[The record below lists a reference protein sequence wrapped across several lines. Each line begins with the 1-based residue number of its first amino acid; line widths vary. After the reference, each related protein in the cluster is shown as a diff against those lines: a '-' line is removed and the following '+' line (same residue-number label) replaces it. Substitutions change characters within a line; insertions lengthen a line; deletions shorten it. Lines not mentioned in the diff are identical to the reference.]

1 MRKEERAKK
10 RRKGL
15 ITFASVTSA
24 IAIFAITMLILCSTV
39 IPMQSVTVDGISFSK
54 NVDGSYYVKSC
65 DLRSED
71 IIIPS
76 TVRGRQVTKI
86 GDMAFSDKKIK
97 SITLPDSLTEIG
109 NNAFWGCG
117 TQTIIGDEAFWDD
130 EEITIYTPAGS
141 FAESYAKE
149 NEIHFQTIFSQED
162 TF

>member
-1 MRKEERAKK
+1 MQCWKKERKKTQRFNYIRK
-10 RRKGL
+10 RNKRYCD
-15 ITFASVTSA
+15 
-24 IAIFAITMLILCSTV
+24 FAITMLILCSTV

-76 TVRGRQVTKI
+76 TLRGRQVTKI

-109 NNAFWGCG
+109 NNAFYMCNGL
-117 TQTIIGDEAFWDD
+117 
-130 EEITIYTPAGS
+130 EEITIPSSVTKIDDNA
-141 FAESYAKE
+141 FE
-149 NEIHFQTIFSQED
+149 NCRNLKK
-162 TF
+162 